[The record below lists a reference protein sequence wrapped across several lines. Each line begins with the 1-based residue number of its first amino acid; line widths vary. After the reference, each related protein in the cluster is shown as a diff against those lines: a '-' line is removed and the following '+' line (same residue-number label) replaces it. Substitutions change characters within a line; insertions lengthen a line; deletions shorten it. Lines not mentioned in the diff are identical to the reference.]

1 MTWVAAPVPQE
12 KSYWALAL
20 PHGWWLFGLDL
31 ALSDDIDICQ
41 CRHEL
46 VICITLQGVGQ
57 VPRTM
62 EPVGQ
67 PARLVRHQHRLVGRA
82 HALVGAPRKVSE

>member
-1 MTWVAAPVPQE
+1 MTRVAAPLVQE

-41 CRHEL
+41 CRRAPL
-46 VICITLQGVGQ
+46 VAACALQH
-57 VPRTM
+57 PYN
-62 EPVGQ
+62 PK
-67 PARLVRHQHRLVGRA
+67 L
-82 HALVGAPRKVSE
+82 